1 MNNNALLIVFS
12 GPSGVGKDTVLKR
25 LLKKKD
31 NIKLSVSATTRKQRK
46 GEIDTVDYFFISKE
60 QFLAEIEKDGMIEY
74 AQYCD
79 NFYGTPKEKVFDD
92 LNKGYDVILE
102 IETQGALQVIDKF
115 KEAVSIFIAP
125 PSFGELEN
133 RLKNRHT
140 DSDDVIAKRL
150 AVAKKE
156 LALFKKYD
164 YIVINDDIDE
174 CVDNIINIINSEKLK
189 SSRTNIIFE

>member
-12 GPSGVGKDTVLKR
+12 GPSGVGKDTVLKK

-31 NIKLSVSATTRKQRK
+31 NIKISVSATTRKQRK

-164 YIVINDDIDE
+164 YTVINDDIDE

-189 SSRTNIIFE
+189 SSRTNLLFE